1 MKQVL
6 VILFFVA
13 VVLVI
18 GCDGASLIRAPLIL
32 SVAMDTASVTVTWA
46 YDPAIAEHEDFQGY
60 NVYVYTDSTAL
71 LVVNGENLNRHNATV
86 ITDTFYTARNL
97 SKDTVYYF
105 QARTLNIEDQ
115 VGTFNPDTRFVTA
128 SPRPEFTVTLKF
140 EIDPQNLDEVDIA
153 LRFADAALL
162 GEIGGQIDSTADV
175 FFYAYEDTMPQVAS
189 PDFRIDPIQINPK
202 QTRMEN
208 IGQMGLDD
216 VTEAPEIIDK
226 QNVHFIEGDVIVLKT
241 EEGNYVKMH
250 IDEMFMA
257 PEWIVTVTYAYQ
269 NIVDYPYF

>member
-1 MKQVL
+1 MKKVL

-13 VVLVI
+13 VMLFI
-18 GCDGASLIRAPLIL
+18 GCDGASLIRAPLIMG
-32 SVAMDTASVTVTWA
+32 VVMDTTSVTVTWA

-71 LVVNGENLNRHNATV
+71 LVENGENLNRHNATV
-86 ITDTFYTARNL
+86 IADTFYTARNL
-97 SKDTVYYF
+97 SQDSVYYL
-105 QARTLNIEDQ
+105 QVRTLNTENQ
-115 VGTFNPDTRFVTA
+115 VGTYNPDTRFVTA

-140 EIDPQNLDEVDIA
+140 DDPQNLDDVDIA

-175 FFYAYEDTMPQVAS
+175 FFYMYEDTMPQVAS
-189 PDFRIDPIQINPK
+189 PDFRTNPIQVNPK

-208 IGQMGLDD
+208 MGQMDLDD
-216 VTEAPEIIDK
+216 VIEAPEIIDEL
-226 QNVHFIEGDVIVLKT
+226 NVHVVEGDVIVLKT

-250 IDEMFMA
+250 IDEVSMA
-257 PEWIVTVTYAYQ
+257 PDWIITVTYAYQ
-269 NIVDYPYF
+269 NIADYPYF

>member
-1 MKQVL
+1 MKKVL

-13 VVLVI
+13 VMLFI
-18 GCDGASLIRAPLIL
+18 GCDGASLIRAPLIMG
-32 SVAMDTASVTVTWA
+32 VVMDTTSVTVTWA

-71 LVVNGENLNRHNATV
+71 LVENGENLNRHNATV
-86 ITDTFYTARNL
+86 IADTFYTARNL
-97 SKDTVYYF
+97 SQDSVYYL
-105 QARTLNIEDQ
+105 QVRTLNTENQ
-115 VGTFNPDTRFVTA
+115 VGTYNPDTRFVTA

-140 EIDPQNLDEVDIA
+140 DDPQNLDDVDIA

-175 FFYAYEDTMPQVAS
+175 FFYMYEDTMPQVAS
-189 PDFRIDPIQINPK
+189 PDFRTNPIQVNPK

-208 IGQMGLDD
+208 MGQMDLDD
-216 VTEAPEIIDK
+216 VIEAPEIIDEP
-226 QNVHFIEGDVIVLKT
+226 NVHVVEGDVIVLKT

-250 IDEMFMA
+250 IDEVSMV
-257 PEWIVTVTYAYQ
+257 PDWTITVTYAYQ
-269 NIVDYPYF
+269 NIADYPYF

>member
-1 MKQVL
+1 MKKVL

-13 VVLVI
+13 VMLFI
-18 GCDGASLIRAPLIL
+18 GCDGASLIRAPLIMG
-32 SVAMDTASVTVTWA
+32 VVMDTTSVTVTWA

-71 LVVNGENLNRHNATV
+71 LVENGENLNRHNATV
-86 ITDTFYTARNL
+86 ITDTLYTARNL
-97 SKDTVYYF
+97 SQDSVYYL
-105 QARTLNIEDQ
+105 QVRTLNTENQ
-115 VGTFNPDTRFVTA
+115 VGTYNPDTRFVTA

-140 EIDPQNLDEVDIA
+140 DDPQNLDDVDIA

-175 FFYAYEDTMPQVAS
+175 FFYMYEDTMPQVAS
-189 PDFRIDPIQINPK
+189 PDFRTNPIQVNPK

-208 IGQMGLDD
+208 MGQMDLDD
-216 VTEAPEIIDK
+216 VIEAPEIIDEL
-226 QNVHFIEGDVIVLKT
+226 NVHVVEGDVIVLKT

-250 IDEMFMA
+250 IDEVSMA
-257 PEWIVTVTYAYQ
+257 PDWTITVTYAYQ
-269 NIVDYPYF
+269 NIADYPYF